1 MSIDNAE
8 LTLSDILHEE
18 VHFSVCLAILS
29 NNFLLKQ
36 NSE

>member
-8 LTLSDILHEE
+8 LILPDILYEE
-18 VHFSVCLAILS
+18 VRCSVLLAILP

-36 NSE
+36 NSD